1 MSLIL
6 ASLLVNQHMSLWSG
20 YVEGE
25 KNILADRISRM
36 KTHDKKITFSS
47 LSQVYPDLQRYQRF
61 HPSPELLS
69 SIWEAMFS
77 PKTFRLQTIKN
88 LGQFSP
94 VSAIG

>member
-36 KTHDKKITFSS
+36 KTND
-47 LSQVYPDLQRYQRF
+47 
-61 HPSPELLS
+61 
-69 SIWEAMFS
+69 
-77 PKTFRLQTIKN
+77 
-88 LGQFSP
+88 
-94 VSAIG
+94 